1 LWNGVKNVIGIGNI
15 FHCVYISALQ
25 LLYFIQF
32 KKMVA
37 DRSKFPTKEESKL
50 KKMKRWR
57 LILRNLS
64 FKATADAIR
73 EVFAPYDG
81 HCAGF
86 GFVQFKTFPAA
97 VQALRELNA
106 TSLLNRIMAIDWA
119 LPKDQYLNLL
129 IKEKQEAENMTMEE
143 MVLRK
148 LESKNEF
155 TQASTSK
162 IKMKNENEVIQEND
176 VDEEDQLQEE
186 TEIMEEGESS
196 EKISAEDNL
205 QKSKEQKR
213 DPGIEEGRTL
223 FVRHLPFDVTNDILK
238 VYFSRFGPLKYALVC
253 RYSGTDHSKGT
264 GFIQFLT
271 KEAAQKCL
279 EAANNASESERLCI
293 GNSSLSVCLA
303 VSRSE
308 LERLNS
314 EKCVS
319 KKQPKDNR
327 NLKLL
332 EYCEVKDNCGMSA
345 KDAEKRKKIK
355 ASNEQKLKNLNIFL
369 SHTRLCVHNI
379 PLKLS
384 DKDLK
389 KLCYEAVSDRKSRII
404 ECRIMRDLNR
414 INSSGIAHSLGYAF
428 VQFTEHEHALKCLKA
443 LNNNPKVFTNEKRP
457 IVEFSLENKAVVNLK
472 NQRRVHAKMK
482 QMAVSAGVSEM
493 NPNEV
498 PVGEKAEHKKLSK
511 KERRRKRRYF
521 ARKMLF
527 GMQHEKQ
534 CGSKN
539 SVVIVI
545 ESMAMVKSPSPSKKL
560 VANKERLQLLL
571 EELNQLCTSLASV
584 AEIEE
589 QMLMSEELY
598 RQTDALQVEYE
609 IGLGDAERRVAMM
622 QWAKFRKSFRQSKA
636 QARALISAVH
646 AEEVGSRS
654 TRTAEIERNVQL
666 SRCDVPK
673 FDDNVTKFREF
684 WEQFDTSVHKQAD
697 LSDAVMLTYLRS
709 CLSAAN
715 ADCDEMTARR
725 LQERFDRPITAIRK
739 LTLSLAEISN
749 GEWELEALCD
759 HLHRNVDA
767 LAALGKDPRTAELTA
782 AEILIT
788 LSREK
793 LPKMTRIKWD
803 EATKADE
810 TARSDLTAFMRF
822 IREQTELLVESRH
835 SVRRSSPS
843 KSSTTIS
850 TTRKDSP
857 PERHARTGTFLQ
869 DSVAHDCPICKG
881 SHKVSVCPNLQKTD
895 RRQRQVLAK
904 KAGLCFICLEV
915 GHLAKSCNRKGGRSK
930 DWKRGDSSTTPH
942 PGKAPCPKEKADRP
956 KKAKAP
962 QSVRAN
968 LASIDASIGTRLQTV
983 WAIAHGDEG
992 RIMTVN
998 CLFDSAA
1005 ERSFIRQD
1013 VADELGLKGEAFPVV
1028 VHGIGGASNEI
1039 QKSRLVDFWLSPL
1052 AGEPRYSMK
1061 ALTMHTLCND
1071 IVLTKISKLTWPHLH
1086 TLELPE
1092 EEEEVPVHVIIG
1104 VDRYFHLIGSTVIR
1118 GGENDPVAVETLLG
1132 WVICG
1137 PLPSSPHRPA
1147 VSARCASTDAE
1158 SCQILRKILELVSLG
1173 IHQESEEAQ
1182 SDMVPKE
1189 VELSLS
1195 YNGVRYT
1202 VCLLL
1207 KKANSTLPNRQLAMI
1222 RLGSVQTERF
1232 TCPGS
1237 ASSSPDVLMHT
1248 PAVDQSVS
1256 DWGQLQ
1262 ESLEN
1267 LWQRMSDVFTYRPLE
1282 RLVSRTQDPKMG
1294 LLKLAASV
1302 FDRRDCL
1309 APYAV
1314 RTTTKHSMPLPHGD
1328 EVEDVISE
1336 YS

>member
-1 LWNGVKNVIGIGNI
+1 
-15 FHCVYISALQ
+15 LQ
-25 LLYFIQF
+25 LLYSIQL

-86 GFVQFKTFPAA
+86 GIVQFKTFPAA

-162 IKMKNENEVIQEND
+162 IKVKNENEVIQEND

-223 FVRHLPFDVTNDILK
+223 FVRHLPFDVTNDTLK
-238 VYFSRFGPLKYALVC
+238 EYFSRFGPLKYALVC

-314 EKCVS
+314 EKCIS

-369 SHTRLCVHNI
+369 SHTRLCVHNL

-389 KLCYEAVSDRKSRII
+389 KLCYEAVSDRKSKII

-498 PVGEKAEHKKLSK
+498 PVGEKTEHKKLSK

-527 GMQHEKQ
+527 EMQHEKQ
-534 CGSKN
+534 RGSKN

-545 ESMAMVKSPSPSKKL
+545 EAMAMVKSPSPSKKL

-609 IGLGDAERRVAMM
+609 TSLDDAERRVAMM

-666 SRCDVPK
+666 SHCDVPK

-725 LQERFDRPITAIRK
+725 LQERFDRPIAAIRK

-749 GEWELEALCD
+749 GEWELKALCD

-822 IREQTELLVESRH
+822 IREQTELLTESRH

-857 PERHARTGTFLQ
+857 PERHARTATFLQ

-881 SHKVSVCPNLQKTD
+881 SHKVSVCPNLQKAD
-895 RRQRQVLAK
+895 HRQRQVLVK

-915 GHLAKSCNRKGGRSK
+915 GHLAKWCNRKGGRSK
-930 DWKRGDSSTTPH
+930 DWKRDDSSTTPH
-942 PGKAPCPKEKADRP
+942 PGKAPCPKEKADRL

-968 LASIDASIGTRLQTV
+968 VASIDGSIGTRLQTV

-1013 VADELGLKGEAFPVV
+1013 VADELGLKGEAFPVA

-1118 GGENDPVAVETLLG
+1118 GGEDDPVAVETLLG

-1158 SCQILRKILELVSLG
+1158 SCRILRKILQLVSLG

-1189 VELSLS
+1189 VELSLL

-1207 KKANSTLPNRQLAMI
+1207 KKAYNTLPNRQLAII
-1222 RLGSVQTERF
+1222 RLGSVQTGRF
-1232 TCPGS
+1232 TCPES
-1237 ASSSPDVLMHT
+1237 ASSSPDVLKHT
-1248 PAVDQSVS
+1248 PAVDHSVS
-1256 DWGQLQ
+1256 DWGQLR
-1262 ESLEN
+1262 ESLGN
-1267 LWQRMSDVFTYRPLE
+1267 LWQRVSDVFIYRPLE
-1282 RLVSRTQDPKMG
+1282 RLVSRTQDPKMD

-1328 EVEDVISE
+1328 EVEDVIAE